1 MDETAKELTAD
12 VNEMDVNNDE
22 ASNGGSNKGGNK
34 CEDGDD
40 NVIDDNEDGLLD
52 EDEMLMEERTSL
64 KESVKQF
71 QLVLTKVSQ
80 QISTT

>member
-1 MDETAKELTAD
+1 MVKRH
-12 VNEMDVNNDE
+12 VWKNEKNHNNE
-22 ASNGGSNKGGNK
+22 ASNGGSNKGGNE

-40 NVIDDNEDGLLD
+40 NVIDNNGDGLLD

-71 QLVLTKVSQ
+71 WLVLTKVSQ
-80 QISTT
+80 QTSTT